1 MSDHGERD
9 REEPLNS
16 ADEAS
21 GFNNLFSRFQ
31 YEADQGNKDKH
42 VDEDAEAVEK
52 MQREKDE
59 LDEKHKRAERA
70 KKTLRKAERYKYVI
84 RRLRA
89 HYNSVSVSDDSE
101 EDSSVVADE
110 DELDRSEAGP
120 SRQASRAAS
129 HAASKSI
136 TTDGIKVH
144 ELAVHAAQDFPVL
157 RCGFCGEGENEFKAE
172 HTPVEDALEI
182 YKEVWGDH
190 AWNHHK
196 MKTYDGWQANDLF
209 WHEGQGCQCRLASTT
224 HDRFSKV
231 PPRKDKGTE
240 AEER

>member
-1 MSDHGERD
+1 MWTKTQK
-9 REEPLNS
+9 L
-16 ADEAS
+16 
-21 GFNNLFSRFQ
+21 SRRC
-31 YEADQGNKDKH
+31 
-42 VDEDAEAVEK
+42 
-52 MQREKDE
+52 REKDE

-89 HYNSVSVSDDSE
+89 HYNNVPVSDDSE

-120 SRQASRAAS
+120 SRQASRAAL

-157 RCGFCGEGENEFKAE
+157 RCGFCGEGENEFNAE

-182 YKEVWGDH
+182 YKEVWRDH

-196 MKTYDGWQANDLF
+196 MKTYDGWQADDFF

-224 HDRFSKV
+224 HDKQQFF
-231 PPRKDKGTE
+231 
-240 AEER
+240 